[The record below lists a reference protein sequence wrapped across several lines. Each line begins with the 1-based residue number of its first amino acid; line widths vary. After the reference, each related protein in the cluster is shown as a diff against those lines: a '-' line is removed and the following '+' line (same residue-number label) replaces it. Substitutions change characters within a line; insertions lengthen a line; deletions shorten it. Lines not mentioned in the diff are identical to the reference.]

1 MKLSDIVSAAGLHVY
16 AEVALV
22 LFLLVF
28 IAVSIDLIAKR
39 HVEEFARARSLPLDD
54 DSTTSSPET
63 QINGR

>member
-39 HVEEFARARSLPLDD
+39 RADEFAHARLLPLDD

-63 QINGR
+63 QTNGR

>member
-1 MKLSDIVSAAGLHVY
+1 MKLSDIVSAAGLHAY

-39 HVEEFARARSLPLDD
+39 HADEFAHARLLPLDD
-54 DSTTSSPET
+54 DSTTPSPET
-63 QINGR
+63 QANGR